1 MQDLT
6 LDDDT
11 RLLHVGPHKTGTTT
25 IQGALHLARER
36 LAELG
41 VYYPPGRQSVR
52 AAQAITGGTA
62 PLGERKPQMTHW
74 HRLARRVAAA
84 AAAQKRIVISSEF
97 FADADDDAARRVV
110 EELSGSQRL
119 HVVVTL
125 RPLTKIVSSQW
136 QQYVQSGLRVT
147 YEEWLHQMFEV
158 PPYNSPTPSFWRR
171 HSHDQL
177 VERWAAAVGTENLT
191 VVVADESDPMM
202 LVRTFEELLGVP
214 AQTLQPEQ
222 ARTNRSLTAG
232 EVELVRLLNVQ
243 FRSSG
248 WPEGLYGRFMRYG
261 AVMKMKS
268 EHVPG
273 PDEAKVVTPRWA
285 QERAAAIGSAAA
297 DKIANSGV
305 RVIGDISTLGAEPS
319 SSGEPAENVGGLIA
333 TASAAQA
340 VLGAISVSDA
350 FDTEA
355 EEEEAAAAAELPLLE
370 RPVREADAMSLVHV
384 LFDRARRR
392 MRRKVRS
399 LRIKR

>member
-6 LDDDT
+6 LDDGT

-25 IQGALHLARER
+25 VQGAFNLARER

-41 VYYPPGRQSVR
+41 VYYPPGRQPVR

-62 PLGERKPQMTHW
+62 PLGEDKPQTKHW
-74 HRLARRVAAA
+74 NTLVRRVNAAA
-84 AAAQKRIVISSEF
+84 AEKRIVVSSEF
-97 FADADDDAARRVV
+97 FADGDDDAARRVV
-110 EELSGSQRL
+110 EALSGDDPL

-136 QQYVQSGLRVT
+136 QQYVQSGLRMG
-147 YEEWLHQMFEV
+147 YADWLHQMFEV

-171 HSHDQL
+171 HTHDQL

-202 LVRTFEELLGVP
+202 LVRTFESLLGLP
-214 AQTLQPEQ
+214 EQTLVPER

-232 EVELVRLLNVQ
+232 EVELVRMLNVQ
-243 FRSSG
+243 FRASG
-248 WPEGLYGRFMRYG
+248 WPEDLYAKFLRYG
-261 AVMKMKS
+261 AIMKMKA
-268 EHVPG
+268 EHAPG

-285 QERAAAIGSAAA
+285 LERAAAVGGAAA
-297 DKIANSGV
+297 AKIANSGV
-305 RVIGDISTLGAEPS
+305 RIVGDLDSLGAVPPDR
-319 SSGEPAENVGGLIA
+319 GEDATDQGNVVA

-340 VLGAISVSDA
+340 VLGAIGASDA
-350 FDTEA
+350 F
-355 EEEEAAAAAELPLLE
+355 EEDVQEEVAAAQLPLLE
-370 RPVREADAMSLVHV
+370 RPVRETDAKSLVQV
-384 LFDRARRR
+384 LLSRARRR
-392 MRRKVRS
+392 MRRGVRRS